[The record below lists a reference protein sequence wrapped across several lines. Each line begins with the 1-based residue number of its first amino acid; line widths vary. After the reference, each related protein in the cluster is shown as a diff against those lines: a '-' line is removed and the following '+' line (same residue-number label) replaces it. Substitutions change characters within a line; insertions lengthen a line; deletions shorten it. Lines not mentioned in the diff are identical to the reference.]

1 LRFIILN
8 KYRLITFNKNTFF
21 KNTYCEFLEVNH
33 IDIEEKIVIRANI
46 TVFIFL
52 QKKESTENQTIG
64 EELPLV
70 GGN

>member
-1 LRFIILN
+1 ML
-8 KYRLITFNKNTFF
+8 KK
-21 KNTYCEFLEVNH
+21 
-33 IDIEEKIVIRANI
+33 KIVIKANI
-46 TVFIFL
+46 TVFISL

>member
-1 LRFIILN
+1 L
-8 KYRLITFNKNTFF
+8 KK
-21 KNTYCEFLEVNH
+21 
-33 IDIEEKIVIRANI
+33 KIVIKANI